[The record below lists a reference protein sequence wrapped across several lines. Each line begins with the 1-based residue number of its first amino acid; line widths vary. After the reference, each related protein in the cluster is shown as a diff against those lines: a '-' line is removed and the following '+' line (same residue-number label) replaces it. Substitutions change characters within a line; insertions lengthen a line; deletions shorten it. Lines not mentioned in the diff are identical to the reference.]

1 MEKTDR
7 YGRIQQPFPL
17 AGGAFC
23 LFFLRMTVI
32 VLCLAFLVTPGMARA
47 KDSGSLRLALP
58 LLAPSK
64 DHDIQIPNHLSL
76 QQAME
81 ITIAHHPQ
89 YNQAIH
95 TAQANREV
103 IGEAKS
109 NYLPHLS
116 AGAGY
121 NYETGNFVISP
132 GIPQSFYINLPPNS
146 NNAYNF
152 YQASFNLTQTIFTFG
167 QRITQVRQAKY
178 AYKSSQDQ
186 ARWTLINLLSGVE
199 TAYDTLAQDLLL
211 VDAAKKTEEDYK
223 AQLQVAQ
230 AEFQVGMAAKFDVLN
245 ARVNLSNAKL
255 NLITAKNNVSTARVA
270 LNNAMGIETEVQYLV
285 DTPLSYQAFSADTV
299 KIIQQAMKNRPDL
312 SSAVNQKLADLQ
324 NERYYESTYMPSIG
338 MTGGYTYASMFF
350 PLTYN
355 WSAGATISV
364 PIFSGFLTVH
374 QERQAQKT
382 TLAARDAEENLRV
395 NIRAAIQQDIF
406 NLNTAME
413 RIETTQDLLRQ
424 AKESLRLAS
433 GQYQVG
439 VGSAVALTQ
448 AEADLAAARAQV
460 VQSVYGYKIARATLI
475 RDAGM
480 DPLLEVK
487 RRSNRKELGK

>member
-1 MEKTDR
+1 MIPKTPFLRKTDR
-7 YGRIQQPFPL
+7 DGIPEF
-17 AGGAFC
+17 FKS
-23 LFFLRMTVI
+23 LFLGTALFLSVFGLPDRQALGDQT
-32 VLCLAFLVTPGMARA
+32 GN
-47 KDSGSLRLALP
+47 GSDRGTY

-64 DHDIQIPNHLSL
+64 ESAVHLPSHL
-76 QQAME
+76 TLLQAMN
-81 ITIAHHPQ
+81 ITISHHPQ
-89 YNQAIH
+89 YRQMVH
-95 TAQANREV
+95 TAQANKEI
-103 IGEAKS
+103 IGEALS
-109 NYLPHLS
+109 NYMPHLS

-132 GIPQSFYINLPPNS
+132 GIPQSFYVALPPNS
-146 NNAYNF
+146 NQAYNF
-152 YQASFNLTQTIFTFG
+152 FLASFNLTQTIFTFG

-186 ARWTLINLLSGVE
+186 ARWTLLNLLSSVE

-211 VDAAKKTEEDYK
+211 VDAAKKTVDDYK

-230 AEFQVGMAAKFDVLN
+230 AEFQIGMAAKFDVLN
-245 ARVNLSNAKL
+245 ARVNLSNAQL
-255 NLITAKNNVSTARVA
+255 NLITARNNVSTARVA
-270 LNNAMGIETEVQYLV
+270 LNNAMGIESNVSYSV
-285 DTPLSYQAFSADTV
+285 DTDLTYTPFSADYQKLVT
-299 KIIQQAMKNRPDL
+299 QALRSRPDL
-312 SSAVNQKLADLQ
+312 SSAINQKKADLQ

-355 WSAGATISV
+355 WSAGATISI

-382 TLAARDAEENLRV
+382 TLAARDAEENVRV
-395 NIRAAIQQDIF
+395 GIVAAIRQDIY

-413 RIETTQDLLRQ
+413 RIRTTQDLLSQ
-424 AKESLRLAS
+424 AKESLRLAA

-460 VQSVYGYKIARATLI
+460 VQAVYGYKIARATLI
-475 RDAGM
+475 KDAGL
-480 DPLLEVK
+480 DPLNEAE
-487 RRSNRKELGK
+487 RRKNREEQGK

>member
-1 MEKTDR
+1 MRQKIR
-7 YGRIQQPFPL
+7 SFRKSGRTKIP
-17 AGGAFC
+17 GGNKF
-23 LFFLRMTVI
+23 LFL
-32 VLCLAFLVTPGMARA
+32 G
-47 KDSGSLRLALP
+47 LALFLCVGGYWNHSALGAP
-58 LLAPSK
+58 MENSSGNDTYLLAPKKENAVQLPSR
-64 DHDIQIPNHLSL
+64 LTL
-76 QQAME
+76 LEAMS
-81 ITIAHHPQ
+81 ITIDHHPQ
-89 YNQAIH
+89 YRQMLH
-95 TAQANREV
+95 TAQANKEI
-103 IGEAKS
+103 IGEALS
-109 NYLPHLS
+109 NYMPHLS

-132 GIPQSFYINLPPNS
+132 GIPQSFYVALPPNS
-146 NNAYNF
+146 NQAYNF
-152 YQASFNLTQTIFTFG
+152 FQASFNLTQTIFTFG

-186 ARWTLINLLSGVE
+186 ARWTLLNLLSSVE
-199 TAYDTLAQDLLL
+199 TAYDTLAQNLLL
-211 VDAAKKTEEDYK
+211 VEAAKKTVDDYK

-230 AEFQVGMAAKFDVLN
+230 AEFQIGMAAKFDVLN
-245 ARVNLSNAKL
+245 ARVNLSNAQL

-270 LNNAMGIETEVQYLV
+270 LNNAMGIESSV
-285 DTPLSYQAFSADTV
+285 SYSVETDLAYVPFSADYQ
-299 KIIQQAMKNRPDL
+299 KLIEQALRNRPDL
-312 SSAVNQKLADLQ
+312 SSAVNQKKADLQ

-355 WSAGATISV
+355 WSAGATISI

-382 TLAARDAEENLRV
+382 TLAARDAEENVRV
-395 NIRAAIQQDIF
+395 GIVAAIRQDVY

-413 RIETTQDLLRQ
+413 RIKTTQDLLSQ
-424 AKESLRLAS
+424 AKESLRLAA

-460 VQSVYGYKIARATLI
+460 VQAVYGYKIARATLI
-475 RDAGM
+475 RDSGL
-480 DPLLEVK
+480 DPLAEAK
-487 RRSNRKELGK
+487 RRKNREEQGK